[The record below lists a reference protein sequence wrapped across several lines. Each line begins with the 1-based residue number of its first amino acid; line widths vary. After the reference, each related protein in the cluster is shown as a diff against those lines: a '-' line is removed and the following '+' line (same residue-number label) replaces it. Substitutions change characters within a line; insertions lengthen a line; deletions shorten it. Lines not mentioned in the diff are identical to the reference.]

1 MGQKYGKNSRYR
13 RVRRKK
19 RITVVALGVL
29 AVLLLAGVIAFL
41 IQAFSSLVSDSA
53 SSRVDNPLSSSENSL
68 KSGEISKTE
77 SSQSQQV
84 DPADLVLQEQSSD
97 WRLLLVNPQNPM
109 PEGYTVNVVEYDDVE
124 MDERICDAYK
134 EMQRDARENGY
145 TLWISSAYRSVEK
158 QQDLLDAEV
167 SRHMREDGLSEEA
180 ALKKALQTMTIPG
193 YSEHNTGLAIDLNG
207 VTAIEDEEYEWLCQH
222 AADYG
227 FILRYPQ
234 GKEAVTGIQ
243 FEAWHFR
250 YVGQEHA
257 QYMVQHDMCLEEYIA
272 YLIETG
278 QF

>member
-19 RITVVALGVL
+19 RITVVALGML

-41 IQAFSSLVSDSA
+41 IQVFSSLVSDSA

-77 SSQSQQV
+77 SSQSQRV

-134 EMQRDARENGY
+134 EMQRDAHENGY

-167 SRHMREDGLSEEA
+167 SRHMREDGLSEEE
-180 ALKKALQTMTIPG
+180 ALEKALQTMTVPG

-207 VTAIEDEEYEWLCQH
+207 VTAIEDEEYEWLCRH

-257 QYMVQHDMCLEEYIA
+257 QYMVQHDMCLE
-272 YLIETG
+272 
-278 QF
+278 

>member
-1 MGQKYGKNSRYR
+1 MGQKYGKSSRYR
-13 RVRRKK
+13 RVRRNK
-19 RITVVALGVL
+19 RITVVALGML

-77 SSQSQQV
+77 SSQSQRV

-134 EMQRDARENGY
+134 EMQRDAHENGY

-167 SRHMREDGLSEEA
+167 SRHMREDGLSEEE
-180 ALKKALQTMTIPG
+180 ALEKALQTMTVPG

-207 VTAIEDEEYEWLCQH
+207 VTAIEDEWLCRH

>member
-1 MGQKYGKNSRYR
+1 MGQRYGGSSRYR
-13 RVRRKK
+13 KICRKK
-19 RITVVALGVL
+19 RIEIVALGVL

-41 IQAFSSLVSDSA
+41 IQAFSPRISDSA
-53 SSRVDNPLSSSENSL
+53 SSRVDNPPASSENSAQ
-68 KSGEISKTE
+68 SGEE
-77 SSQSQQV
+77 SNPQRV
-84 DPADLVLQEQSSD
+84 DPADLVLEEQSSD
-97 WRLLLVNPQNPM
+97 WRLLLVNPKNPV
-109 PEGYTVNVVEYDDVE
+109 PEGYTVNVIAYDDVR
-124 MDERICDAYK
+124 MDERIYDAYK
-134 EMQRDARENGY
+134 EMQRDAHENGY

-158 QQDLLDAEV
+158 QWDLLNAEV
-167 SRHMREDGLSEEA
+167 SRHMREDSLSEED

-193 YSEHNTGLAIDLNG
+193 YSEHNTGLALDLNG
-207 VTAIEDEEYEWLCQH
+207 VTTIEDEEYEWLCQH

-234 GKEAVTGIQ
+234 GKEEITGIQ

-250 YVGQEHA
+250 YVGKEHA

>member
-1 MGQKYGKNSRYR
+1 MGQKYGKSSRYR

-19 RITVVALGVL
+19 RITVVTLGVL

-41 IQAFSSLVSDSA
+41 IQAFSPRISDSA
-53 SSRVDNPLSSSENSL
+53 SSRVDNPPASSENSA
-68 KSGEISKTE
+68 KSGGTSKTE
-77 SSQSQQV
+77 SSQSQRV

-134 EMQRDARENGY
+134 EMQRDAYENGY

-167 SRHMREDGLSEEA
+167 SRHMREDGLSEEE
-180 ALKKALQTMTIPG
+180 ALEKALQTMTVPG

-207 VTAIEDEEYEWLCQH
+207 VTAIEDEEYEWLCRH

>member
-1 MGQKYGKNSRYR
+1 MGQKYGKNSRYGI
-13 RVRRKK
+13 VSRKK
-19 RITVVALGVL
+19 RIAVVALGVL
-29 AVLLLAGVIAFL
+29 AVLRRAGVIAFL

-77 SSQSQQV
+77 SSQSQRV

-134 EMQRDARENGY
+134 EMQRDAHENGY

-167 SRHMREDGLSEEA
+167 SRHMREDGLSEEE
-180 ALKKALQTMTIPG
+180 ALEKALQTMTVPG

-207 VTAIEDEEYEWLCQH
+207 VTAIEDEEYEWLCRH

>member
-1 MGQKYGKNSRYR
+1 
-13 RVRRKK
+13 
-19 RITVVALGVL
+19 
-29 AVLLLAGVIAFL
+29 
-41 IQAFSSLVSDSA
+41 
-53 SSRVDNPLSSSENSL
+53 
-68 KSGEISKTE
+68 
-77 SSQSQQV
+77 
-84 DPADLVLQEQSSD
+84 
-97 WRLLLVNPQNPM
+97 
-109 PEGYTVNVVEYDDVE
+109 

-134 EMQRDARENGY
+134 EMQRDAYENGY

-167 SRHMREDGLSEEA
+167 SRHMREDGLSEEE
-180 ALKKALQTMTIPG
+180 ALEKALQTMTVPG

-207 VTAIEDEEYEWLCQH
+207 VTAIEDEEYEWLCRH

>member
-13 RVRRKK
+13 RVRIKK
-19 RITVVALGVL
+19 RITVVALGML

-77 SSQSQQV
+77 SSQSQRV

-134 EMQRDARENGY
+134 EMQRDAHENGY

-167 SRHMREDGLSEEA
+167 SRHMREDGLSEEE
-180 ALKKALQTMTIPG
+180 ALEKALQTMTVPG

-207 VTAIEDEEYEWLCQH
+207 VTAIEDEEYEWLCRH